1 MEVFV
6 DSIEL
11 VELLQDLDFGAA
23 AQALEARV
31 VLVQQELV
39 VGQVQALVQGVF
51 QEHQMQKVVG

>member
-31 VLVQQELV
+31 VLVQQEMV